1 MTRNKVVA
9 AEINIMQQTTCS
21 GRKTWSGCRGSVV
34 ASPAP
39 DPTGPSAFLL
49 IHYGGM
55 KYGFLPLTYKD
66 NIFPSF
72 IGTFDFLCDVLI
84 FKILF
89 SKIHKTKVNF
99 SKFANHY
106 SYFCRCLDK
115 HNIIVCRDVC
125 SSLWMY
131 VAHW

>member
-1 MTRNKVVA
+1 M
-9 AEINIMQQTTCS
+9 
-21 GRKTWSGCRGSVV
+21 
-34 ASPAP
+34 
-39 DPTGPSAFLL
+39 
-49 IHYGGM
+49 
-55 KYGFLPLTYKD
+55 GFLPLTYKD
-66 NIFPSF
+66 NIIPSF

-84 FKILF
+84 LKILF

-131 VAHW
+131 VAHWYSTSSCGRSISGLIPGILPNILHKVKISGRRADPPIPGYEMSLKKQKQKT